1 MHCHKPLYLPFS
13 SSGNSSNAFSTA
25 SVPQRVTV
33 GKNENIKALPF
44 SLDRNCKIVDNFHG
58 VDMKWTYC
66 SSEFNAALQYELK
79 WYELCFHKRHACMI
93 RNKYLPCILKMTRK
107 IKDQNRVVKFYTTR
121 GGRDGWSCKGKGIN
135 LDHPVT
141 FDTLATD
148 GNLKQKFIDD
158 LDKFIKGK
166 ERSKRIG
173 EVWKRGYLLYGPLG
187 TGKSSLI
194 AAMANHLNFDIYN
207 LKLSA
212 VSSDPSLEFL
222 LLQYVQ
228 SFNSCGEDIDNSIEL
243 QIREAGNHLSD
254 HDRTPRFFRR

>member
-1 MHCHKPLYLPFS
+1 MYL
-13 SSGNSSNAFSTA
+13 GSNAFSTA

-44 SLDRNCKIVDNFHG
+44 SLDRN
-58 VDMKWTYC
+58 
-66 SSEFNAALQYELK
+66 SLQYELK

-93 RNKYLPCILKMTRK
+93 RNKYLPCILQMAKK

-135 LDHPVT
+135 LDHPMT
-141 FDTLATD
+141 FDTLAMD
-148 GNLKQKFIDD
+148 GNLKQKVTED

-166 ERSKRIG
+166 ECYKRIG
-173 EVWKRGYLLYGPLG
+173 KVWKRGYLLYGPLG

-228 SFNSCGEDIDNSIEL
+228 SFNSCGGRYRL
-243 QIREAGNHLSD
+243 F
-254 HDRTPRFFRR
+254 DRATAS